1 MKKEL
6 WHLYLDSE
14 ERKLLILSLNT
25 FRNDLMKEGRYIDVV
40 DELLVKAMK
49 AKLKKL
55 RVVYV

>member
-14 ERKLLILSLNT
+14 ERKLLILCLNT
-25 FRNDLMKEGRYIDVV
+25 LRNDLIKEGRYTDVV

-49 AKLKKL
+49 AKLIKL
-55 RVVYV
+55 RVKYV

>member
-1 MKKEL
+1 MRKEL

-25 FRNDLMKEGRYIDVV
+25 LRNNLIQEGRYADVV

-55 RVVYV
+55 RVEYV